1 VLGIETLR
9 NKFSRYEARRKLLQ
23 SYDLFLCDES
33 LSLVLR
39 KFLGKNFFKSKK
51 YPIPIKM
58 SSNLCENVAKARD
71 ATYLYISQG
80 STLNV
85 RIAHSSMDDKNIC
98 ENIFLSLDKIVD
110 KIPGK
115 WKNIK
120 SLGLKTK
127 NSMCLPFYNNIL
139 TISFDKEEIN
149 EEKKD
154 QDNID
159 EEKDQDNIDEEKDQD
174 NIDEENIDE

>member
-39 KFLGKNFFKSKK
+39 KFLGKNFFFKSKK

-85 RIAHSSMDDKNIC
+85 RIAHSSMDDKKYMRKY
-98 ENIFLSLDKIVD
+98 FFK
-110 KIPGK
+110 
-115 WKNIK
+115 
-120 SLGLKTK
+120 
-127 NSMCLPFYNNIL
+127 FR
-139 TISFDKEEIN
+139 
-149 EEKKD
+149 
-154 QDNID
+154 
-159 EEKDQDNIDEEKDQD
+159 
-174 NIDEENIDE
+174 

>member
-1 VLGIETLR
+1 MI
-9 NKFSRYEARRKLLQ
+9 
-23 SYDLFLCDES
+23 
-33 LSLVLR
+33 
-39 KFLGKNFFKSKK
+39 
-51 YPIPIKM
+51 
-58 SSNLCENVAKARD
+58 
-71 ATYLYISQG
+71 
-80 STLNV
+80 
-85 RIAHSSMDDKNIC
+85 KNIC

-139 TISFDKEEIN
+139 TISFDKDEIN

-174 NIDEENIDE
+174 NIDEEKDQDNIDEENIDE